1 MNRTQSNKAEGEER
15 AMTQYWL
22 GELSPEA
29 EQRLEERYFA
39 DGDLFE
45 QLLAVREELFD
56 AYARGE
62 LNEPERERF
71 EQRLLHSPEGR
82 EDLEFA
88 RSFTGALDSEVAA
101 NPSTPES
108 AESPTA
114 SSPDPSSPNSP
125 RENESPPEGAQ
136 DEGDARKP

>member
-1 MNRTQSNKAEGEER
+1 MI
-15 AMTQYWL
+15 QYWL

-39 DGDLFE
+39 AADLFE

-62 LNEPERERF
+62 LSEADRARF

-82 EDLEFA
+82 EELEFA
-88 RSFTGALDSEVAA
+88 RSFTGALDSEIAA
-101 NPSTPES
+101 NPSAPES

-114 SSPDPSSPNSP
+114 PAPDPSSPNAP
-125 RENESPPEGAQ
+125 RENELPPDGAQ
-136 DEGDARKP
+136 DGVDVRKP

>member
-1 MNRTQSNKAEGEER
+1 MNHSQSNKAEGEER
-15 AMTQYWL
+15 AMIQYWL

-29 EQRLEERYFA
+29 EQHLEERYFA
-39 DGDLFE
+39 DDDLFE

-62 LNEPERERF
+62 LSEAERARF

-88 RSFTGALDSEVAA
+88 RSFTGALDSESAA
-101 NPSTPES
+101 NAPAPES

-114 SSPDPSSPNSP
+114 SSPDPSSPNAP
-125 RENESPPEGAQ
+125 RENESPPEG
-136 DEGDARKP
+136 KPDGADS